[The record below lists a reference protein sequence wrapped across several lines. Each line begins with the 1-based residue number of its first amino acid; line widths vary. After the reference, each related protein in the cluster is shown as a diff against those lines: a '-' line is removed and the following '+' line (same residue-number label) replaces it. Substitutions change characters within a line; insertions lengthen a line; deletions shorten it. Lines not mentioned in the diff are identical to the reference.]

1 MMGFG
6 LIFIVFFWIIVV
18 LGAIWIGKL
27 LLNKNDDISGIF
39 SGAKENSAHEIL
51 KRRYAR
57 GEITREEFEAMKTE
71 IE

>member
-6 LIFIVFFWIIVV
+6 LIFVVIFWFIVI
-18 LGAIWIGKL
+18 LGAIWFGKL

-39 SGAKENSAHEIL
+39 SGAKDNSAREIL

-57 GEITREEFEAMKTE
+57 GEITREEFELMKSE